1 MLGHTQVIDMSE
13 VVLITGGARSGK
25 SRHALEMAG
34 RRERGRV
41 YIATAEP
48 FDDDM
53 RSRIREHRLER
64 GGSFETVEA
73 PLDLTGALGS
83 IPGNT
88 EVAVVD
94 CLTVWLGNLVHH
106 RGEDED
112 SFPEVNAFLK
122 TLDRP
127 PCDLVLVTNEVG
139 MGVIPESRLARR
151 FRDSLGRLNQEVAR
165 RADRV
170 VLMAS
175 GLPIAIKGEER

>member
-34 RRERGRV
+34 RRAGEKV

-48 FDDDM
+48 FDDGM
-53 RSRIREHRLER
+53 RARIREHRRER
-64 GGSFETVEA
+64 GDSFETLEA
-73 PLDLTGALGS
+73 PLDLAGALGK

-88 EVAVVD
+88 GVAVVD
-94 CLTVWLGNLVHH
+94 CLTVWLGNLMHH
-106 RGEDED
+106 RGKDKD
-112 SFPEVNAFLK
+112 SYPEVIAFLE

-139 MGVIPESRLARR
+139 MGVIPESKLARR
-151 FRDSLGRLNQEVAR
+151 FRDALGRLNQEVAR
-165 RADRV
+165 RADQV

-175 GLPIAIKGEER
+175 GLPIVIKGEER